1 MPDVV
6 RPAGAGDSVRA
17 FVRAAPDV
25 PAGRSAD
32 GGFVVGAEDRAV
44 PPDTSSRAAR
54 RIAGARVE
62 VLPGLGH
69 LMHEEAPEAAARLV
83 RAFLARGLVAAQA

>member
-1 MPDVV
+1 M
-6 RPAGAGDSVRA
+6 
-17 FVRAAPDV
+17 
-25 PAGRSAD
+25 
-32 GGFVVGAEDRAV
+32 

-69 LMHEEAPEAAARLV
+69 LLHEEAPEAAARLV
-83 RAFLARGLVAAQA
+83 RAFLAREVLATQA